1 MPQKSL
7 AYQYAEKLV
16 EKDLAFAR
24 EALAEHYVAKKMTA
38 KSNATKQAEHK
49 ARKVAAGLKR
59 VELWVKPEHEAKVR
73 AYVRRLT
80 K

>member
-1 MPQKSL
+1 
-7 AYQYAEKLV
+7 
-16 EKDLAFAR
+16 
-24 EALAEHYVAKKMTA
+24 MTA